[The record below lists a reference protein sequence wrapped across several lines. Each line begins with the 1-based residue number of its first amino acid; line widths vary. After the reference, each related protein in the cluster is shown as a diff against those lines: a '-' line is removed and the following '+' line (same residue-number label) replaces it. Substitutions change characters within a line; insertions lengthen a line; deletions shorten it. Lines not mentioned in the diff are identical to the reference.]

1 MNGHKFSNLV
11 LLISMVM
18 VAIMFIGHTSV
29 QASGE
34 LNAEL
39 DNASA
44 IYLPLVNYTC
54 VPGLPGDSNNVY
66 FAITVCSGQTLS
78 GQVSADD
85 EDDVYKI
92 LSKANQKLTIS
103 MNGTGGDADLFLF
116 PPGTSDITTDS
127 WVAASGSEDNY
138 EYIQYTVLEG
148 GFWYI
153 DVYSYGDSTNYNLTI
168 ILSSP

>member
-1 MNGHKFSNLV
+1 MNLHKLSILV
-11 LLISMVM
+11 LLISVVM
-18 VAIMFIGHTSV
+18 VSSMSIGRTSV
-29 QASGE
+29 QASGG

-39 DNASA
+39 DNAHSV
-44 IYLPLVNYTC
+44 YLPLINYTC
-54 VPGLPGDSNNVY
+54 VPDLPGDSNNVY
-66 FAITVCSGQTLS
+66 FAITVCSGQTVS
-78 GQVSADD
+78 GQVSTED

-92 LSKANQKLTIS
+92 LSKANQQLTIS

-116 PPGTSDITTDS
+116 PPGTGNIDTDP
-127 WVAASGSEDNY
+127 WAAASGSDDNY

-153 DVYSYGDSTNYNLTI
+153 DVFSYGDSTNYNLTI